1 MPKKAQTC
9 TWSSRGH
16 GRLEEIRFGIYSDA
30 SWCTRPDGSSQGG
43 WITFVATEAEIGG
56 SKPFPLTVI
65 DWSSRKLTRVC
76 RSSLS
81 AEAQTLAA
89 AIDSLEWTKT
99 VFALMIWPALR
110 PDNEEMMRWLGDSP
124 CITDARALFDA
135 SNSKAPGMKLA
146 EKRTAIEIKMACERM
161 AAAGGVLKWCNSHQ
175 QLADGVTKVS
185 ARQKLAMEL
194 RRRMHCLRY
203 DPEGTASKKVKQN
216 VRQDEQDSLDQA
228 AQEFQKQQMVKD
240 GIYKIEEMESEEK
253 MECNICLLDG
263 CGLAAEDGK
272 RFCSKRHYHAAK
284 HKQSKTSSA
293 KSTGVIWCMTLA
305 NEIVPVAALE
315 YGFVIFLSF
324 DKIIG
329 FFFFLAFALVFA
341 YTLGKRAGRREV
353 HGLMATTE
361 PVETAEGE
369 TQAPPTP
376 RTRAVTD
383 CQRFT
388 AAEIS
393 FLLGEGYEVWSDDK
407 VEQIRRD
414 FIAELPP
421 SIEDYLPQSEI
432 DKLMAGEETAAQVPT
447 APEEWNGI
455 SRQQREELIQI
466 LDDSLLLGVPCGA
479 MCPELRDEAR
489 ALRAQLATVRVVEG
503 ELQPLRVVMSSV
515 PDLPVGTILSSSSG
529 RSNG

>member
-1 MPKKAQTC
+1 
-9 TWSSRGH
+9 
-16 GRLEEIRFGIYSDA
+16 
-30 SWCTRPDGSSQGG
+30 
-43 WITFVATEAEIGG
+43 
-56 SKPFPLTVI
+56 
-65 DWSSRKLTRVC
+65 
-76 RSSLS
+76 
-81 AEAQTLAA
+81 
-89 AIDSLEWTKT
+89 
-99 VFALMIWPALR
+99 
-110 PDNEEMMRWLGDSP
+110 
-124 CITDARALFDA
+124 
-135 SNSKAPGMKLA
+135 
-146 EKRTAIEIKMACERM
+146 
-161 AAAGGVLKWCNSHQ
+161 
-175 QLADGVTKVS
+175 
-185 ARQKLAMEL
+185 MEL

-263 CGLAAEDGK
+263 CGLPAKDGK
-272 RFCSKRHYHAAK
+272 RFWSKRHYHAAK
-284 HKQSKTSSA
+284 HKQSQTSSN
-293 KSTGVIWCMTLA
+293 KSAGVIWCMTLA
-305 NEIVPVAALE
+305 NKIVPVAALE
-315 YGFVIFLSF
+315 FGFVIFLSF

-353 HGLMATTE
+353 HGVMAAIE
-361 PVETAEGE
+361 PTETAEGE
-369 TQAPPTP
+369 TQASPTP

-393 FLLGEGYEVWSDDK
+393 FLLGEGYEIWPDDK

-421 SIEDYLPQSEI
+421 SIENYLPQSEI
-432 DKLMAGEETAAQVPT
+432 DRLMASEETTAQVPA

-466 LDDSLLLGVPCGA
+466 LDDSFLLGVPCGA

-503 ELQPLRVVMSSV
+503 KLQPLRVVMSSV
-515 PDLPVGTILSSSSG
+515 PNLLVGTLVRSG
-529 RSNG
+529 PGTGSNT

>member
-1 MPKKAQTC
+1 MTQALDSATVTFDLQKYIHQLKPLNIEKARKAQPNDKATPKEQSQLRGLLGGLAWPANQTQLHLAASVSLAQAASAC
-9 TWSSRGH
+9 ATVSELLEGNKTLRYAKESSDVHLFLRGH

-56 SKPFPLTVI
+56 NKPFPLTVI

-110 PDNEEMMRWLGDSP
+110 PDNEEMMLWLGDSP

-263 CGLAAEDGK
+263 CGLPAEDGK

-284 HKQSKTSSA
+284 HKQSKTSSN

-315 YGFVIFLSF
+315 FGFVIFLSF

-329 FFFFLAFALVFA
+329 FFFFLAVALVFS
-341 YTLGKRAGRREV
+341 YTLGKRAGRREA
-353 HGLMATTE
+353 HDLMAATE
-361 PVETAEGE
+361 PTETAEE
-369 TQAPPTP
+369 EVQAPQTL
-376 RTRAVTD
+376 RARARTD

-388 AAEIS
+388 AGEIG
-393 FLLGEGYEVWSDDK
+393 FLVSEGYDVWSDEL
-407 VEQIRRD
+407 VEQIRQD
-414 FIAELPP
+414 FLAELPP
-421 SIEDYLPQSEI
+421 SMRI
-432 DKLMAGEETAAQVPT
+432 T
-447 APEEWNGI
+447 
-455 SRQQREELIQI
+455 
-466 LDDSLLLGVPCGA
+466 
-479 MCPELRDEAR
+479 CPK
-489 ALRAQLATVRVVEG
+489 
-503 ELQPLRVVMSSV
+503 P
-515 PDLPVGTILSSSSG
+515 
-529 RSNG
+529 RSTGC

>member
-1 MPKKAQTC
+1 
-9 TWSSRGH
+9 
-16 GRLEEIRFGIYSDA
+16 
-30 SWCTRPDGSSQGG
+30 
-43 WITFVATEAEIGG
+43 
-56 SKPFPLTVI
+56 
-65 DWSSRKLTRVC
+65 
-76 RSSLS
+76 
-81 AEAQTLAA
+81 
-89 AIDSLEWTKT
+89 
-99 VFALMIWPALR
+99 
-110 PDNEEMMRWLGDSP
+110 
-124 CITDARALFDA
+124 
-135 SNSKAPGMKLA
+135 
-146 EKRTAIEIKMACERM
+146 
-161 AAAGGVLKWCNSHQ
+161 
-175 QLADGVTKVS
+175 
-185 ARQKLAMEL
+185 
-194 RRRMHCLRY
+194 MHCLRY

-228 AQEFQKQQMVKD
+228 AQEFQRQQMVKD

-263 CGLAAEDGK
+263 CGFPAEDGK

-284 HKQSKTSSA
+284 HKQSKTSST

-315 YGFVIFLSF
+315 FRFVIFLSF

-329 FFFFLAFALVFA
+329 FFFFLAFALVFS

-353 HGLMATTE
+353 HGFMATTE

-369 TQAPPTP
+369 IQAPPTP
-376 RTRAVTD
+376 RTSAVTD

-421 SIEDYLPQSEI
+421 SIEDYLPQSDI
-432 DKLMAGEETAAQVPT
+432 DKLMAGEEIAAQVPT
-447 APEEWNGI
+447 SPEDWDGI
-455 SRQQREELIQI
+455 SHQQRDAMIQV
-466 LDDSLLLGVPCGA
+466 LDDSLLLGVPYGA
-479 MCPELRDEAR
+479 MCHALQTEAQ
-489 ALRAQLATVRVVEG
+489 ALRAQLATVRTMEG
-503 ELQPLRVVMSSV
+503 ELRTLRVVMSSV
-515 PDLPVGTILSSSSG
+515 PDLPVGTILGSSSG